1 MKIVKISL
9 VLYVVILVF
18 SSCKESQVK
27 YMHNKELR
35 IKLEEYSDVFDLART
50 EIVFSGG
57 RYNFF
62 SSARSS
68 INISLY
74 LRHSQN
80 IRESLIVV
88 RDEFIA
94 FFNNYQETKGKDR
107 FANWIIINILLE
119 EEGESRNYYWF
130 SYDEEWYEHWC
141 DFEILA
147 RLLAGKTIQNDKLN
161 NTD

>member
-1 MKIVKISL
+1 MKIVEISL
-9 VLYVVILVF
+9 VLFVVILVF
-18 SSCKESQVK
+18 NSCKESQAK
-27 YMHNKELR
+27 YIHNKELR
-35 IKLEEYSDVFDLART
+35 FKIEEYSDVFDLTRT

-74 LRHSQN
+74 LRHSHN
-80 IRESLIVV
+80 TRESLIVV

-94 FFNNYQETKGKDR
+94 FFNNYQEIKGRDR

-130 SYDEEWYEHWC
+130 SYDEEWYERWC
-141 DFEILA
+141 NFEFIARPLA
-147 RLLAGKTIQNDKLN
+147 EKTI
-161 NTD
+161 